1 MSGARS
7 DLAIVGGGIVGLAT
21 AVAALRRFPRLRVV
35 VLEKESRVGL
45 HQSGRNSGVVHSGVY
60 YEPGSPKA
68 RLCVEGAAAM
78 AAFCEES
85 GLPFLRCGK
94 VVVATEER
102 DLPGLAEIHRRGV
115 ANGVP
120 GLSLIGPERLREI
133 EPSCVGLRALHVPG
147 AAVTDYGAVTSAL
160 AALFTRG
167 GGEVRTGARVVAV
180 ARRDTELV
188 LGTENGAIVTRH
200 AVNCAGLHSDRVARM
215 AGAEPG
221 VVIVPFR
228 GEYYEVAAGP
238 GRAVNGLV
246 YPVPDPGLPF
256 LGVHLTKRVGGGVLA
271 GPNAVLALKR
281 EGYRRADI
289 DLADLA
295 DTLSFPG
302 FWRMAGRSW
311 RAGAGELWR
320 SLSRRAF
327 ARALRKLVPG
337 LRDADLRP
345 AGSGVRAQAVDRSG
359 RLVDDFLIVPQGRM
373 IHVLNVPSPAATASL
388 VIGRAIVDRLVAAF
402 DLGGTR

>member
-1 MSGARS
+1 MG
-7 DLAIVGGGIVGLAT
+7 
-21 AVAALRRFPRLRVV
+21 
-35 VLEKESRVGL
+35 
-45 HQSGRNSGVVHSGVY
+45 
-60 YEPGSPKA
+60 
-68 RLCVEGAAAM
+68 
-78 AAFCEES
+78 
-85 GLPFLRCGK
+85 
-94 VVVATEER
+94 
-102 DLPGLAEIHRRGV
+102 
-115 ANGVP
+115 
-120 GLSLIGPERLREI
+120 
-133 EPSCVGLRALHVPG
+133 
-147 AAVTDYGAVTSAL
+147 
-160 AALFTRG
+160 
-167 GGEVRTGARVVAV
+167 
-180 ARRDTELV
+180 
-188 LGTENGAIVTRH
+188 
-200 AVNCAGLHSDRVARM
+200 
-215 AGAEPG
+215 GAEPG

-402 DLGGTR
+402 DLGGGRSGVSPSRRPASAPA